1 MELVLWGQHMDSNFS
16 HEAIKVFKALSHPTR
31 YEILRMLVCCTEL
44 GCEDFDGAFQKSKP
58 ALSHHYR
65 VLQDAGLVDYRK
77 DGLRVYYRVE
87 REQLD
92 RFVPQFSEVHCNNDR
107 QAAESP
113 A

>member
-1 MELVLWGQHMDSNFS
+1 MDSDFS

-31 YEILRMLVCCTEL
+31 YEMVRMLVCSKEL
-44 GCEDFDGAFQKSKP
+44 GCGDFDFAFEKSKP

-65 VLQDAGLVDYRK
+65 VLQDAGLVAYRK

-87 REQLD
+87 REQLE
-92 RFVPQFSEVHCNNDR
+92 RFVPQFSEVHCNNDLR
-107 QAAESP
+107 AAESP

>member
-1 MELVLWGQHMDSNFS
+1 MDSDFS
-16 HEAIKVFKALSHPTR
+16 TEAIKVFKALSHPTR
-31 YEILRMLVCCTEL
+31 YEMLRMLVCCEEL
-44 GCEDFDGAFQKSKP
+44 ACEDFDGAFHKSKP

-65 VLQDAGLVDYRK
+65 VLQNAGLVAYRK

-87 REQLD
+87 REQLE
-92 RFVPQFSEVHCNNDR
+92 RFVPQFFEVHCNNDR